1 MRAPNWTAD
10 NDNPEDL
17 IPVILFPDGGGG
29 CGYGIRHGE
38 LSGRPLGYDR
48 TINMSNREGQVLSPS
63 LAVHLRIKFV
73 DVFGTKTPGSA
84 PAFLTPWS
92 TTTGVPVAITAF
104 HFSPPFL
111 LANNGISTETDVTT
125 DLYSSSAFHDDG
137 NGTQFLYAGTYD
149 DASGGTVTKLNRRT
163 RSGVWSENTGVN
175 SGGFIVSASGALWAT
190 VSDFEIKKCPA
201 GSNPF
206 TALTFGD
213 EVQVGTNEAKIT
225 GIGAIGAAPVV
236 FKEDGIYVYIEA
248 DNRFENQY
256 RVDLH
261 RDNFHRVIPDGAGGL
276 YSFTANG
283 DIVNVEKFGSIT
295 TTGVLEGKTPGRDTP
310 KGRVVDI
317 ALHGADLYALV
328 SPYRGFFSQPY
339 TETTANGIKVLKTTD
354 NFSSFSDYS
363 LQAQDQSSTAFS
375 LIDLGS
381 LDTLANGDAWLVG
394 FNTPFLAFHAT
405 VTGDNDTTMS
415 THPVVAIST
424 DESAWQE
431 VAITDGMGRMN
442 GAGTSH
448 TPYDMDGII
457 ALTPQDLSAWVAA
470 TYHSL
475 TKYWLRITH
484 PSALD
489 ATVTLGELAILPKRT
504 GPNFVTSNNDQVE
517 DWEATSLCNKIIRG
531 RRRGD
536 TIIWDDIYTLNAVG
550 SGGEQEG
557 RPTPQNK
564 LAVVSLP
571 TRNAPASS
579 LLVVTRDE
587 INLLPLPPSGE
598 PTLTPYPILARD
610 SLGYGPSPVFYPSQ
624 VDTEGYHEL
633 RFMEAW
639 GQNLTREV
647 DSQNVAF
654 RWDDTNEWKVA
665 EARYENY
672 AVWEFQ
678 EDNHGRFL
686 STAYQLLDSVATD
699 PVGPSCLMLTAW
711 IKPYGSAQERV
722 PLNPEQPSPPPARTT
737 PEVS

>member
-10 NDNPEDL
+10 DDNPEGL
-17 IPVILFPDGGGG
+17 IPIILFPDGGGG
-29 CGYGIRHGE
+29 FGYGIRHGE
-38 LSGRPLGYDR
+38 LDGRPLGYDR
-48 TINMSNREGQVLSPS
+48 TINMTNREGQVLSPS
-63 LAVHLRIKFV
+63 FAIHMRSRFIDL
-73 DVFGTKTPGSA
+73 FGTKTPGSA

-92 TTTGVPVAITAF
+92 TTDGRAIAVTAF
-104 HFSPPFL
+104 QWCDPLL
-111 LANNGISTETDVTT
+111 LANNSLSVETDDTSE
-125 DLYSSSAFHDDG
+125 LYVSSAFHDDG
-137 NGTQFLYAGTYD
+137 NGTQYLYAGTCSQ
-149 DASGGTVTKLNRRT
+149 ASDGAATAINRRT
-163 RSGVWSENTGVN
+163 RGGVWDENTGVN
-175 SGGFIVSASGALWAT
+175 SGKYLVSASGALWAT
-190 VSDFEIKKCPA
+190 VSDYEIKKCPA

-206 TALTFGD
+206 TALTFNT
-213 EVQVGTNEAKIT
+213 EIQVGTNEAKIT
-225 GIGAIGAAPVV
+225 GIGAIGPSPVV

-248 DNRFENQY
+248 DDRFENQY

-261 RDNFHRVIPDGAGGL
+261 RDNFHRVVPDGAGGI

-283 DIVNVEKFGSIT
+283 DIVNVQKFGSIT
-295 TTGVLEGKTPGRDTP
+295 THRVLENKTPGRDTP

-317 ALHGADLYALV
+317 ALHGADLYALM

-339 TETTANGIKVLKTTD
+339 TESTATGIKVLKTTD
-354 NFSSFSDYS
+354 DFSSFTDYS
-363 LQAQDQSSTAFS
+363 VQAQDQSATTFS
-375 LIDLGS
+375 VIDLGS

-394 FNTPFLAFHAT
+394 FNAPFLAFHAT
-405 VTGDNDTTMS
+405 VVADNDNTMT

-424 DESAWQE
+424 DESVWQE
-431 VAITDGMGRMN
+431 VTVTDGMGRMN
-442 GAGTSH
+442 GPGTSH

-457 ALTPQDLSAWVAA
+457 ALVPQDVSAWVPA
-470 TYHSL
+470 TYATL

-484 PSALD
+484 PAALD
-489 ATVTLGELAILPKRT
+489 SSVTLGEVAILPKRT
-504 GPNFVTSNNDQVE
+504 GPNFVTSNSDQVE
-517 DWEATSLCNKIIRG
+517 DWEATSLCNKVLRG

-536 TIIWDDIYTLNAVG
+536 TIIWDDLYTLHAVG

-564 LAVVSLP
+564 LAVVGMP

-579 LLVVTRDE
+579 LLIVTRDE

-610 SLGYGPSPVFYPSQ
+610 ALGYGPSPVFYPSQ
-624 VDTEGYHEL
+624 VDTEGSHEL
-633 RFMEAW
+633 RFMEAQ
-639 GQNLTREV
+639 GQNLTREM

-665 EARYENY
+665 EARSENY
-672 AVWEFQ
+672 CVWEVQ
-678 EDNHGRFL
+678 DDNHGRFL
-686 STAYQLLDSVATD
+686 STAYQLLDGAATD

-722 PLNPEQPSPPPARTT
+722 PLNPDYPSPPPARTT